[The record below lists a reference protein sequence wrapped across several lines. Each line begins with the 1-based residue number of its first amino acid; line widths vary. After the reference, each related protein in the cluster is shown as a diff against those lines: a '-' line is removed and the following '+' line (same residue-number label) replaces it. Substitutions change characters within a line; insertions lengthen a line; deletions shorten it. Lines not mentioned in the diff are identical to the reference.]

1 MRLPVFPVS
10 RGCCMNSFFRQALIA
25 LVIPT
30 LIIAGV
36 NGMVFAAGVNPQI
49 ANISYWY
56 GDDGAM

>member
-1 MRLPVFPVS
+1 
-10 RGCCMNSFFRQALIA
+10 MNSFFRQVLVA

-30 LIIAGV
+30 LIITGV